1 MNPRIINMNIDHV
14 HIRYEFTKQIILQ
27 MLSPLCY
34 KRYIY
39 RLYMYHINDVD
50 DIYDAVDDDIN
61 DAVNDDRDDDK

>member
-1 MNPRIINMNIDHV
+1 
-14 HIRYEFTKQIILQ
+14 

-50 DIYDAVDDDIN
+50 DIYDDVDDDIN